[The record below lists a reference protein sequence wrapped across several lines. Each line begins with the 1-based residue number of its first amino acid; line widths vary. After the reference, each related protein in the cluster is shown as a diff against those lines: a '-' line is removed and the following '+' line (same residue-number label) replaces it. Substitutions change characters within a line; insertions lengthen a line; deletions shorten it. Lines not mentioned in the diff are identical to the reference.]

1 MARVKFSA
9 DFDYTWPSRAMT
21 FYPNNWE
28 GSVKE
33 EVAAAAVAA
42 GKARRTRLV
51 AEQPTATTGT
61 TTSKRKPRRARRVEG
76 IKGGKIDQA
85 EPEPTLNNNLPVEL
99 AEPQALTPN
108 LHDPDNS

>member
-1 MARVKFSA
+1 MPRVKFTA

-28 GSVKE
+28 GPVKE
-33 EVAAAAVAA
+33 EVAEAAVRA
-42 GKARRTRLV
+42 GRARRTRLV
-51 AEQPTATTGT
+51 ADPAP
-61 TTSKRKPRRARRVEG
+61 SKGKGKGRPRKARRVEG

-85 EPEPTLNNNLPVEL
+85 EPEPTLENNLPTEL

-108 LHDPDNS
+108 LHDADNS